1 MVEYR
6 FATEEQIGLAMDA
19 RRIME
24 KELKPRIEDLEHG
37 NDGKG
42 EFPVDVM
49 KTMAQAGYF
58 AMDIPEKW
66 GGLGLDTVTQCIIQ
80 EEMSKVDAG
89 FTFNLNGA
97 GMNWEYIENSHIPE
111 ADKQAWADKM
121 LAGEAT
127 GAFCFTE
134 PQAGSDA
141 AAIRTTAV
149 QDGDEWVINGNKCF
163 VTNGPLADY
172 FIVAAWT
179 DKSVSAGK
187 GVTLFFVEK
196 ERGVQVGSME
206 NKMGIKLSVTSDI
219 IFDNV
224 RVPSDHIVGEIGG
237 GFKEFMRHMD
247 LVRVKGMIYALGIAQ
262 AAIDY
267 AAEYA
272 TTRNAFGKPIIKHQG
287 LAFLLADMQIR
298 TEASRAILYEGA
310 RLYDEGRP
318 LDSMLASASKV
329 FVSENAVQTALDAVQ
344 VLGGYGFMKDYPVEK
359 LVRDSKIF
367 TIFDGTTQIQ
377 KEVIGRAL
385 AKKYAK

>member
-24 KELKPRIEDLEHG
+24 KELKPRIEELEHG
-37 NDGKG
+37 NGGRG
-42 EFPVDVM
+42 EFPVDVL
-49 KTMAQAGYF
+49 KIMARAGYF

-97 GMNWEYIENSHIPE
+97 GMNFEYIESSHIPE
-111 ADKQAWADKM
+111 EDKQAWADKM
-121 LAGEAT
+121 LAG
-127 GAFCFTE
+127 
-134 PQAGSDA
+134 
-141 AAIRTTAV
+141 IRTTAV
-149 QDGDEWVINGNKCF
+149 RDGDDWVISGNKCF

-179 DKSVSAGK
+179 DKTVSAGK

-219 IFDNV
+219 IFDGV
-224 RVPSDHIVGEIGG
+224 RVPNDHVVGEIGG

-262 AAIDY
+262 AAIDC

-272 TTRNAFGKPIIKHQG
+272 TTRSAFGKPIIKHQG

-318 LDSMLASASKV
+318 LDSVLASSSKWRHGK
-329 FVSENAVQTALDAVQ
+329 TAKPFL
-344 VLGGYGFMKDYPVEK
+344 
-359 LVRDSKIF
+359 RSC
-367 TIFDGTTQIQ
+367 
-377 KEVIGRAL
+377 
-385 AKKYAK
+385 